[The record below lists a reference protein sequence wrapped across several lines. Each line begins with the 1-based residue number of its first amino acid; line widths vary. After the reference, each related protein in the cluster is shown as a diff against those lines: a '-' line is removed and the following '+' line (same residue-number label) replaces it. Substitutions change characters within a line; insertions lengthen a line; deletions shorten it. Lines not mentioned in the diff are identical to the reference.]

1 MSFKKTTS
9 RFKIKTPVVTIRQKK
24 KIKLDNKKLQ
34 HEKQW
39 NSTYVYSTLMKRIYH
54 GVDNLLNSAIM

>member
-1 MSFKKTTS
+1 MSFKKTAS

-34 HEKQW
+34 HEKQG
-39 NSTYVYSTLMKRIYH
+39 NSTYVYSTLMKRIYQE
-54 GVDNLLNSAIM
+54 VDNLLNSAIM